1 LNGLNKT
8 DHKTTITNMAHID
21 VEYTV
26 TVNLLDLEI
35 PNNQSRIDAEKKIKE
50 IAQAKLRAWVTGNA
64 FDPQG
69 KVFVEN
75 IRIITKP

>member
-1 LNGLNKT
+1 
-8 DHKTTITNMAHID
+8 MAHVD

-26 TVNLLDLEI
+26 TVSLLDLEI
-35 PNNQSRIDAEKKIKE
+35 PNTQSRIDAEKKIKE
-50 IAQAKLRAWVTGNA
+50 IGQAKLRAWLTQNA

-75 IRIITKP
+75 LRITPKP

>member
-1 LNGLNKT
+1 
-8 DHKTTITNMAHID
+8 MAHID

-26 TVNLLDLEI
+26 TVSLFDLETSHT
-35 PNNQSRIDAEKKIKE
+35 QSRVEVEKKLKE
-50 IAQAKLRAWVTGNA
+50 IGQTKLRAWLAGNA

-75 IRIITKP
+75 LKITSKP

>member
-1 LNGLNKT
+1 
-8 DHKTTITNMAHID
+8 MAHID

-35 PNNQSRIDAEKKIKE
+35 AHNESRVDAEKKIKE
-50 IAQAKLRAWVTGNA
+50 IGQAKLRAWLTGNA

-69 KVFVEN
+69 RVFTEN
-75 IRIITKP
+75 IRITSKP

>member
-1 LNGLNKT
+1 
-8 DHKTTITNMAHID
+8 MAHID

-26 TVNLLDLEI
+26 TISLLDLEI
-35 PNNQSRIDAEKKIKE
+35 PNTQSRIDAEKKIKE
-50 IAQAKLRAWVTGNA
+50 IGQAKLRAWLAGNA

-75 IRIITKP
+75 LKITSKP

>member
-1 LNGLNKT
+1 
-8 DHKTTITNMAHID
+8 MAHVD

-26 TVNLLDLEI
+26 TVSLLDLEI
-35 PNNQSRIDAEKKIKE
+35 PNTQSRIDAEKKIKE
-50 IAQAKLRAWVTGNA
+50 IGQAELRAWLTQNA

-75 IRIITKP
+75 LRITPKP

>member
-1 LNGLNKT
+1 
-8 DHKTTITNMAHID
+8 MAHID

-35 PNNQSRIDAEKKIKE
+35 SSNQSRIDAEKKIKE
-50 IAQAKLRAWVTGNA
+50 IAQAKLRAWVAGNA

-75 IRIITKP
+75 IRIISKP

>member
-1 LNGLNKT
+1 
-8 DHKTTITNMAHID
+8 MAHID

-26 TVNLLDLEI
+26 TISLLDLEI
-35 PNNQSRIDAEKKIKE
+35 PNTQSRIDAEKKIKE
-50 IAQAKLRAWVTGNA
+50 IGQAKLRARLTGNA

-75 IRIITKP
+75 LKITSKP

>member
-1 LNGLNKT
+1 
-8 DHKTTITNMAHID
+8 MAHID

-26 TVNLLDLEI
+26 TISLLDLEI
-35 PNNQSRIDAEKKIKE
+35 PNTQSRIDAEKKIKE
-50 IAQAKLRAWVTGNA
+50 IGQAKLRAWVTGNA

-75 IRIITKP
+75 LKITTKP

>member
-1 LNGLNKT
+1 
-8 DHKTTITNMAHID
+8 MAHID

-35 PNNQSRIDAEKKIKE
+35 SSNQSRIDAEKKIKE
-50 IAQAKLRAWVTGNA
+50 IGQAKLRAWVTGNA
-64 FDPQG
+64 FDPEN

-75 IRIITKP
+75 LKITTKP